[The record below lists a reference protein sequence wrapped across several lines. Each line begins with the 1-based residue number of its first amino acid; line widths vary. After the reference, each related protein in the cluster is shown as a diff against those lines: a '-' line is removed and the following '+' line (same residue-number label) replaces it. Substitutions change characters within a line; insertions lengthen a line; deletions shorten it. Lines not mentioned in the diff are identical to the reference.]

1 MVKDFIDTN
10 DFTKEEILA
19 IEDLGIAMKKAIKEG
34 GVLSAPC
41 SATRASA

>member
-10 DFTKEEILA
+10 DFTKEEIMA
-19 IEDLGIAMKKAIKEG
+19 IEDLGIAMKKATRSTVTIRT
-34 GVLSAPC
+34 C